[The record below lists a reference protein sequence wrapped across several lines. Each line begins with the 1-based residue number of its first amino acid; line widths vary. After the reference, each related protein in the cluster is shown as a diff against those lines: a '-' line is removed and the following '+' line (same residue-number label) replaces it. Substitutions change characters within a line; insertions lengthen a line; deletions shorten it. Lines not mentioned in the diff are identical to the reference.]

1 MVWSLEEWS
10 RKDMSSKAKVAH
22 PERLRQA
29 AWVSGPAALPPGCI
43 TMGKA
48 QDFKNQC
55 PRMAQDGCTFC
66 LWRTRLVI
74 GQPQV
79 PKLASAGLALC
90 PQAGHPLA
98 SVSSSKEGDYL
109 SSGSGGMKES
119 KAFICDLG
127 QCRELRRPGG
137 PRPSPTPET
146 GE

>member
-55 PRMAQDGCTFC
+55 PRMAQDGCTFS
-66 LWRTRLVI
+66 LENQASHWTAPGAKTSLSRTRT
-74 GQPQV
+74 
-79 PKLASAGLALC
+79 
-90 PQAGHPLA
+90 
-98 SVSSSKEGDYL
+98 VSSSWSPSGL
-109 SSGSGGMKES
+109 S
-119 KAFICDLG
+119 ILI
-127 QCRELRRPGG
+127 
-137 PRPSPTPET
+137 
-146 GE
+146 